1 MDIVTSKQFLSSR
14 YPLQLVPTMMNNKDF
29 SIGRTDV
36 KFTIHLGTGYNGS
49 RRVLQS
55 TLRNVLEGIQKG
67 MRPLVLAALTVCF
80 LFFFFFSSPDFSQPY
95 RKSELQR
102 VRRYVRS
109 RPLCRA
115 GRVLDDAEALA
126 GRSLP
131 HQPDHGRS
139 PEGPRSIY
147 LRSAR
152 RRESSGIV

>member
-1 MDIVTSKQFLSSR
+1 MDSSGAESRLFCRLVHQARGVSRLEWDGHSHKQFLSSR

-80 LFFFFFSSPDFSQPY
+80 LFFFFFFFARFLTTVQKIRITTCTAIRPVPSALSCRSST
-95 RKSELQR
+95 
-102 VRRYVRS
+102 
-109 RPLCRA
+109 
-115 GRVLDDAEALA
+115 GRC
-126 GRSLP
+126 
-131 HQPDHGRS
+131 RS
-139 PEGPRSIY
+139 PRGAFS
-147 LRSAR
+147 SA
-152 RRESSGIV
+152 SA